1 MSKRLPIRW
10 LLATALLGV
19 GGCASPDQLASTPI
33 SQADV
38 DRFLSGGRD
47 ARAYGIT
54 IYEDPEGTRFEFANR
69 PHPDRAARLDFVSPK
84 NSKMP
89 LVQVRSALTDP
100 FPALLDSSA
109 RQSWAVWAAAKGLE
123 YRIFAPPTGEYAD
136 HVVSEIPGY
145 AGVGNKLIFDKLH
158 VESPVYHVAP
168 AEGGLG
174 ALARAA
180 EKPELPPDVAAK
192 REKAAA
198 RLPLVL
204 GNETLRNFAYVRI
217 DFPARAVV
225 LSSSS
230 PYKPADAACVAANL
244 PMLDWRGRPAVQATL
259 DGVPITLVIDSAG
272 DFDLCLPGESAT
284 AGQAELALGA
294 QLTAE
299 VEIAAAADCGLP
311 ADFPAR
317 VGLGVLGGYAV
328 TFDYKNRR
336 VWFEDPLRAVPQPA
350 TPSSEDDRPEPI
362 QYRGVRK

>member
-10 LLATALLGV
+10 LLATALLGA
-19 GGCASPDQLASTPI
+19 GGCAAPGHLASTPL
-33 SQADV
+33 SQTEV
-38 DRFLSGGRD
+38 DRLLAGGRD

-54 IYEDPEGTRFEFANR
+54 IYEDPVGTRFEFANR
-69 PHPDRAARLDFVSPK
+69 PHSDRAARLDFVSPK

-89 LVQVRSALTDP
+89 IIQVHSALTDP

-109 RQSWAVWAAAKGLE
+109 HQSWAVLAAAKGLE

-145 AGVGNKLIFDKLH
+145 AGVGNKLIFDELH
-158 VESPVYHVAP
+158 VESPVYYVAP
-168 AEGGLG
+168 AAGGLG

-180 EKPELPPDVAAK
+180 EKPEPLPDLAAK

-204 GNETLRNFAYVRI
+204 GSETLRNFAFVRF

-225 LSSSS
+225 LSSTSA
-230 PYKPADAACVAANL
+230 YQPADAAAVAANL

-259 DGVPITLVIDSAG
+259 DGVPIALVIDSAG
-272 DFDLCLPGESAT
+272 DFDLCLPGGPAT
-284 AGQAELALGA
+284 AGRAELALGT

-299 VEIAAAADCGLP
+299 VEIAAATDCGLP
-311 ADFPAR
+311 VDFPAR
-317 VGLGVLGGYAV
+317 VGLGVLAGYAV
-328 TFDYKNRR
+328 TLDYKNRR

-350 TPSSEDDRPEPI
+350 APPSNDDRPEPI